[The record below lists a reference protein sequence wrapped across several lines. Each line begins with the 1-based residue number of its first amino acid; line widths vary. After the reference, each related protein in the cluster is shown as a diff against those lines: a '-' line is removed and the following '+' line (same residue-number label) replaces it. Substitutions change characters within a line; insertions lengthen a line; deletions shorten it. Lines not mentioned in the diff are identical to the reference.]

1 MLAAL
6 RRERKMFARKTKT
19 HEFAAQRGRPPLRRL
34 KNLRKKQNSCHP
46 DPTQRV
52 RDLLFA
58 ATQHKAKRNTISWS
72 R

>member
-19 HEFAAQRGRPPLRRL
+19 HEFAAQQERTPLQRL
-34 KNLRKKQNSCHP
+34 KNLRKNQNSCHP
-46 DPTQRV
+46 DPTQRG
-52 RDLLFA
+52 RDLLLA
-58 ATQHKAKRNTISWS
+58 PAQHKAKRNTISWS